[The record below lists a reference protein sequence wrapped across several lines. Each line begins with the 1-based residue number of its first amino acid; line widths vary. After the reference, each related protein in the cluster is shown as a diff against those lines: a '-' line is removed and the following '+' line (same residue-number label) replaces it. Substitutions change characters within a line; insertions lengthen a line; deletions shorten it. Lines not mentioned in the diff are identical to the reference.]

1 MNITAANLDAL
12 FKTYQTKFN
21 EAQKAAQARVTP
33 NDLLPDDIAVSFIA
47 GGSATQHSW
56 LNQIKGIHEWVGQR
70 VINNLN
76 LGKLTVVNRDFEN
89 TVTVSRNEIEDD
101 QYGVYAPLIGM
112 MGADA
117 ENIWKK
123 LAVEALLGNGLWA
136 DENKF
141 FCSGRKLNPEREETI
156 TNAVTTAF
164 SAAALEAAIAAMR
177 GWKLAGGEP
186 GEVRPDVL
194 LVGPALEAAAK
205 RICEADLISDG
216 TATISNVSPAKA
228 LKVRVTPLITG
239 NQWFVLGDKNGVKA
253 VGLQKRK
260 LPQLTALDR
269 DTDQEVFM
277 SNNFLYGVHARGE
290 GFLTLPFLAYAGG
303 MESVPAWSDG
313 SEAADG
319 E

>member
-12 FKTYQTKFN
+12 FKTFQTKFN
-21 EAQKAAQARVTP
+21 EAQKAAQTRVTP
-33 NDLLPDDIAVSFIA
+33 NDLIPDDIAVSFV
-47 GGSATQHSW
+47 GSGSATQHSW
-56 LNQIKGIHEWVGQR
+56 LNQLKGIHEWVNQR
-70 VINNLN
+70 TINNLD

-89 TVTVSRNEIEDD
+89 TVSVSRNEVEDD

-117 ENIWKK
+117 ENLWKK
-123 LAVEALLGNGLWA
+123 LAIEALLGNGDWA

-141 FCSGRKLNPEREETI
+141 FCSGRKLKADGTDVI
-156 TNAVTTAF
+156 TNAVTTEF
-164 SAAALEAAIAAMR
+164 SKSALETAIATMR

-194 LVGPALEAAAK
+194 LVGPSLEASAK
-205 RICEADLISDG
+205 QVCEADLVSDG
-216 TATISNVSPAKA
+216 TTTVSNVSPAKA
-228 LKVRVTPLITG
+228 LKVRVSPLITG
-239 NQWFVLGDKNGVKA
+239 NRWFVLGDKNGVKA

-260 LPQLTALDR
+260 LPQLTRLDN

-290 GFLTLPFLAYAGG
+290 GFLTLPFLAYMGG
-303 MESVPAWSDG
+303 AASVQTWSA
-313 SEAADG
+313 E
-319 E
+319 